1 MFLTSASPY
10 YIQYSSY
17 SPLISKKSLI
27 ALSKQR
33 IIQRNLVHFQG
44 FPDCINDKEIL
55 LSKEYFGQYGNILK
69 IVLVSKEDKIQ
80 NRKIN
85 SAYLTFENEEQ
96 AAYCILSIDS
106 IKINNQLVRAF
117 FGTTKYCTHF
127 LNNFKCFNK
136 EKCMF
141 LHHVADSNDII
152 NENTKFNYN
161 DHIKLA
167 KKIINYGN
175 EKNKLMIVNKTFKI
189 KSILPNIKNIYT
201 KEKMNISIKGIDG
214 CKDSNHHTRL
224 NSNSSNNSTAN
235 NSINR
240 SNNRTI
246 SHSPPKKEI
255 NKNDLN
261 NKIDAQIILNKA
273 NDFII
278 FSSTKQR
285 KSRFFEIYNETKNKF
300 KCLSYLVDN
309 IFERKLFFNKFKN
322 HKEISL
328 ENLEKDLCKKIYEKT
343 KDDEIKSILENKFI

>member
-27 ALSKQR
+27 SLSKQR

-96 AAYCILSIDS
+96 AAYCILSVDS

-127 LNNFKCFNK
+127 LNNFKCFNE

-175 EKNKLMIVNKTFKI
+175 EKNKLMIINKIFKT

-201 KEKMNISIKGIDG
+201 KEKMNISIKDING

-246 SHSPPKKEI
+246 SHSPPKKEN

-273 NDFII
+273 NDLNI

>member
-1 MFLTSASPY
+1 MANP
-10 YIQYSSY
+10 
-17 SPLISKKSLI
+17 
-27 ALSKQR
+27 A
-33 IIQRNLVHFQG
+33 
-44 FPDCINDKEIL
+44 
-55 LSKEYFGQYGNILK
+55 
-69 IVLVSKEDKIQ
+69 
-80 NRKIN
+80 
-85 SAYLTFENEEQ
+85 
-96 AAYCILSIDS
+96 
-106 IKINNQLVRAF
+106 
-117 FGTTKYCTHF
+117 
-127 LNNFKCFNK
+127 
-136 EKCMF
+136 
-141 LHHVADSNDII
+141 DII
-152 NENTKFNYN
+152 DENTKFNYN

-246 SHSPPKKEI
+246 SHSPPKKEN

-273 NDFII
+273 NDLNI

-343 KDDEIKSILENKFI
+343 KDDEIKSILENKFM